1 MSYWLLQYRE
11 AIRKGEIIAGVEIIT
26 ELDNLIADLDNPEF
40 MYDTAKAD
48 LIILFIENCVKLT
61 KSPFYGKPMKLLL
74 WEKALI
80 EVAYSFKVQNID
92 TGEWVDRFQEVLL
105 LIARKNGKTELIA
118 ALELAEMVLGRHGSD
133 IICSGTNDNI
143 ASLCYDAIDT
153 MRLLIDPDNKDTW
166 RNQKGI
172 KCFANNNKIFKLSE
186 STRGKEGRNIDWA
199 GIDEIHELKD
209 DSIYKPI
216 QQSTSTKPDFKI
228 FMFSSEGFTNDG
240 FLDEKLKEY
249 RKILYGEDRTESSKR
264 KLPWIYSQDSET
276 EVWETDEQGINRAWQ
291 KANPSIGVIKTWSY
305 LRDRVDEARSSKA
318 ARAYT
323 LSKDFDFKVS
333 NATAWLEKSDYD
345 YEEEFNIE
353 DFREAWAIGAVDL
366 SETTDTTNAK
376 IMLMRKDGKKKYILS
391 HYWIPESKLADGGSD
406 DKGAGAKYHEWA
418 QKGLVTI
425 CRGNDNDLALVA
437 DWFQSFREKYGIE
450 LLKCGY
456 DQRFKRDW
464 VQKME
469 YYGWRDRDELIMIN
483 QSPDVLHTANC
494 QVEADLK
501 DRLIVGLNEM
511 DKWCFGNAALK
522 VDNRG
527 KSLVVK
533 MDNMKARKIDGAVC
547 MVILQETYNRYKF
560 DWNYYLK

>member
-1 MSYWLLQYRE
+1 MSYLIDYRE
-11 AIRKGEIIAGVEIIT
+11 AIRKGEIYAGVELIT
-26 ELDNLIADLDNPEF
+26 ELDNLINDLDDPQYR
-40 MYDTAKAD
+40 YDTAKAD
-48 LIILFIENCVKLT
+48 LYIYFIENCVKLT
-61 KSPFYGKPMKLLL
+61 KSPFYGKPFVLLL

-80 EVAYSFKVQNID
+80 EVAYSFKIKSID
-92 TGEWVDRFQEVLL
+92 TGEWVDRFNEVLL
-105 LIARKNGKTELIA
+105 LITRKGGKTELIA
-118 ALELAEMVLGRHGSD
+118 ALEFAEMILGRHGSD
-133 IICSGTNDNI
+133 IVCSGTNDNI

-153 MRLLIDPDNKDTW
+153 MRLLVDPDSKDTW
-166 RNQKGI
+166 KNQKGI
-172 KCFANNNKIFKLSE
+172 KCLVNNNKIFKLSE

-199 GIDEIHELKD
+199 GIDEIHELQD
-209 DSIYKPI
+209 DGIYKPI

-240 FLDEKLKEY
+240 FLDNKLKEY
-249 RKILYGEDRTESSKR
+249 RKIIFGEDRTESAKR
-264 KLPWIYSQDSET
+264 KLPWLYTQDSEA
-276 EVWETDEQGINRAWQ
+276 EVWDTNEQGINPVWQ
-291 KANPSIGVIKTWSY
+291 KSNPSIGVVKKWSY

-318 ARAYT
+318 DRMFV
-323 LSKDFDFKVS
+323 LSKDFNFKVS
-333 NATAWLEKSDYD
+333 NSAAWLDRSDYD
-345 YEEEFNIE
+345 YIAEYDLDEF
-353 DFREAWAIGAVDL
+353 RGAWAIGAVDL

-376 IMLMRKDGKKKYILS
+376 IMLRRAGDNRKYILS
-391 HYWIPESKLADGGSD
+391 HYWIPESKLETAD
-406 DKGAGAKYHEWA
+406 DKQAGAKYHEWA

-425 CRGNDNDLALVA
+425 CEGNDNDLSLVA
-437 DWFQSFREKYGIE
+437 DWFFSLNEKYGIQ

-464 VQKME
+464 VQRME
-469 YYGWRDRDELIMIN
+469 YYGWNDKEELIMIN

-533 MDNMKARKIDGAVC
+533 IDNMKARKIDGAVC
-547 MVILQETYNRYKF
+547 SVILQETFNRYKT
-560 DWNYYLK
+560 DWNDYLQ

>member
-1 MSYWLLQYRE
+1 MSYLIEYRE
-11 AIRKGEIIAGVEIIT
+11 AIRNGEILAGVEMIT
-26 ELDNLIADLDNPEF
+26 ELDNLIADLDNPEYK
-40 MYDTAKAD
+40 YDTEKAD
-48 LIILFIENCVKLT
+48 LTIFFIEHCVKLT

-80 EVAYSFKVQNID
+80 EVAYSFKIKSID
-92 TGEWVDRFQEVLL
+92 TGEWVDRFNEILL
-105 LIARKNGKTELIA
+105 LITRKAGKTELIA
-118 ALELAEMVLGRHGSD
+118 ALELSEMVLGRKGSD

-153 MRLLIDPDNKDTW
+153 MRLLIDPNNKDTW
-166 RNQKGI
+166 KNQKGI

-199 GIDEIHELKD
+199 GIDEIHELQD
-209 DSIYKPI
+209 DGIYKPI

-240 FLDEKLKEY
+240 FLDAKLKEY
-249 RKILYGEDRTESSKR
+249 RKIINGEDRSESAKR
-264 KLPWIYSQDSET
+264 KLPWLYTQDSEA
-276 EVWETDEQGINRAWQ
+276 EVWETNEQGINPAWQ
-291 KANPSIGVIKTWSY
+291 KSNPSIGVVKTWSY
-305 LRDRVDEARSSKA
+305 LRDRVDEARTSKA
-318 ARAYT
+318 DRMFV
-323 LSKDFDFKVS
+323 LSKDFNFKVS
-333 NATAWLEKSDYD
+333 NSAAWLDKSDYD
-345 YEEEFNIE
+345 YDAPFNIE
-353 DFREAWAIGAVDL
+353 DFRGAWALGAVDL

-376 IMLMRKDGKKKYILS
+376 IMLCRKDDKRKYILS
-391 HYWIPESKLADGGSD
+391 HYWIPESKLADSGND
-406 DKGAGAKYHEWA
+406 DKQAGAKYHEWA
-418 QKGLVTI
+418 QKGMVTI
-425 CRGNDNDLALVA
+425 CEGNDNDLSLVA
-437 DWFQSFREKYGIE
+437 DWFFSLNEKYGIQ

-464 VQKME
+464 IARME
-469 YYGWRDRDELIMIN
+469 YYGWNDKEELIMIN

-501 DRLIVGLNEM
+501 DRLIIGLNDV

-522 VDNRG
+522 IDGRG

-547 MVILQETYNRYKF
+547 SVILQETYNRYKTELN
-560 DWNYYLK
+560 DYLI

>member
-1 MSYWLLQYRE
+1 MIYLLEYRE
-11 AIRKGEIIAGVEIIT
+11 AIRRGEIIAGVEMKT
-26 ELDNLIADLDNPEF
+26 ELDNLIADLDDPQYK
-40 MYDTAKAD
+40 YDTAKAN
-48 LIILFIENCVKLT
+48 LTILFIENCVKLT

-74 WEKALI
+74 WQKALI
-80 EVAYSFKVQNID
+80 EVAYSFKIKSLD
-92 TGEWVDRFQEVLL
+92 TGDWVDRFNEVLL

-166 RNQKGI
+166 KNQKGI

-199 GIDEIHELKD
+199 GIDEIHELQD
-209 DSIYKPI
+209 DEIYKPI

-240 FLDEKLKEY
+240 FLDKQLKEY
-249 RKILYGEDRTESSKR
+249 RKIVNGEDRKDSAKR
-264 KLPWIYSQDSET
+264 KLPWLYTQDSEA
-276 EVWETDEQGINRAWQ
+276 EVWETNERGINPAWQ
-291 KANPSIGVIKTWSY
+291 KANPSVGVVKTWSY

-318 ARAYT
+318 ARAFT

-333 NATAWLEKSDYD
+333 NSTAWLDKSDYD
-345 YEEEFNIE
+345 YIAVFDLE
-353 DFREAWAIGAVDL
+353 DFRGATVIGAVDL

-376 IMLMRKDGKKKYILS
+376 IMLRRKDDNRKYILS
-391 HYWIPESKLADGGSD
+391 HYWIPESKLENAD
-406 DKGAGAKYHEWA
+406 DKTAGAKYHEWA
-418 QKGLVTI
+418 QKGMLTI
-425 CRGNDNDLALVA
+425 CEGNDNDLTLVA
-437 DWFQSFREKYGIE
+437 DWFGELEQKYG
-450 LLKCGY
+450 LTVFKVGY

-464 VQKME
+464 VQRME
-469 YYGWRDRDELIMIN
+469 YYGKVDREDLIMIN

-501 DRLIVGLNEM
+501 DRLLIGLNDM

-522 VDNRG
+522 VDGRG

-533 MDNMKARKIDGAVC
+533 IDNMKERKIDGAVC
-547 MVILQETYNRYKF
+547 SVILQETFNRYKT
-560 DWNYYLK
+560 DWNDWL

>member
-1 MSYWLLQYRE
+1 MSYLLEYRE
-11 AIRKGEIIAGVEIIT
+11 AIRRGEIIAGVEMKT
-26 ELDNLIADLDNPEF
+26 ELDNLIADLDDPQYR
-40 MYDTAKAD
+40 YDTAKAN
-48 LIILFIENCVKLT
+48 LTILFIENCVKLT

-74 WEKALI
+74 WQKALI
-80 EVAYSFKVQNID
+80 EVAYSFKIKSLD
-92 TGEWVDRFQEVLL
+92 TGDWVDRFNEVLL

-166 RNQKGI
+166 KNQKGI

-199 GIDEIHELKD
+199 GIDEIHELQD
-209 DSIYKPI
+209 DEIYKPI

-240 FLDEKLKEY
+240 FLDKQLKEY
-249 RKILYGEDRTESSKR
+249 RKIINGEDRKDSAKR
-264 KLPWIYSQDSET
+264 KLPWLYTQDSEA
-276 EVWETDEQGINRAWQ
+276 EVWETNERGINPAWQ
-291 KANPSIGVIKTWSY
+291 KANPSVGVVKTWSY
-305 LRDRVDEARSSKA
+305 LRDRVDEARASKA
-318 ARAYT
+318 ARAFT

-333 NATAWLEKSDYD
+333 NSTAWLDKSDYD
-345 YEEEFNIE
+345 YIAVFDLE
-353 DFREAWAIGAVDL
+353 DFRGATVIGAVDL

-376 IMLMRKDGKKKYILS
+376 IMLRRKNDNRKYILS
-391 HYWIPESKLADGGSD
+391 HYWIPESKLENAD
-406 DKGAGAKYHEWA
+406 DKTAGAKYHEWA
-418 QKGLVTI
+418 QKGMLTI
-425 CRGNDNDLALVA
+425 CEGNDNDLTLVA
-437 DWFQSFREKYGIE
+437 DWFGELEQKYG
-450 LLKCGY
+450 LTVFKVGY

-464 VQKME
+464 VQRME
-469 YYGWRDRDELIMIN
+469 YYGKVDREDLIMIN

-501 DRLIVGLNEM
+501 DRLLIGLNDM

-522 VDNRG
+522 VDGRG

-533 MDNMKARKIDGAVC
+533 IDNMKERKIDGAVC
-547 MVILQETYNRYKF
+547 SVILQETFNRYKT
-560 DWNYYLK
+560 DWNDWL